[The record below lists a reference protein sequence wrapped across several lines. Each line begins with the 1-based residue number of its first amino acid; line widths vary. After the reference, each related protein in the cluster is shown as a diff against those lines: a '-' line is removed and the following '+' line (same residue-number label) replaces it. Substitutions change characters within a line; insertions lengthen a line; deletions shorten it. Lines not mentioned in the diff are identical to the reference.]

1 MNYRSFCITALL
13 NAAPALSGVL
23 PAYAADT
30 ITADTM
36 TTAAA
41 SVSTNTL
48 SDPRAAATGFVEHI
62 NDARVALAMKNSE
75 LAKQHMTQARAMVVL
90 IKNATA
96 DQRRITEV
104 QSGRVVYRYD
114 TEYKYHY
121 FPLQTGPVQVKQLD
135 NGPMWAKN
143 DLAVT
148 DADIVYLTLDLN
160 GDKAETY
167 LNEAEAAVAS
177 GDLNAA
183 DNRLAQL
190 TDAVVSV
197 EGKVPMP
204 GVKAYDNIALARN
217 FIAARNY
224 EGAGYAL
231 KHADVALDD
240 MQKNEHDKTRLA
252 EVARMRKDVDNLQQY
267 VAQKDPS
274 MSDKALAKMDKW
286 WQELKHWEKTSM

>member
-1 MNYRSFCITALL
+1 MKHRSLYYFGALMNTVGAFPS
-13 NAAPALSGVL
+13 
-23 PAYAADT
+23 YASET
-30 ITADTM
+30 ITAETI

-41 SVSTNTL
+41 EIGTDAAT
-48 SDPRAAATGFVEHI
+48 DPRMAAAGFVEHV
-62 NDARVALAMKNSE
+62 NDARVALAMKNPE
-75 LAKQHMTQARAMVVL
+75 LAKQHITQARNMVAL
-90 IKNATA
+90 IKNVTA
-96 DQRRITEV
+96 DRRRVTEV
-104 QSGRVVYRYD
+104 QSGRIVYRYD

-167 LNEAEAAVAS
+167 LSEAETAVAS
-177 GDLNAA
+177 GDLRAA
-183 DNRLAQL
+183 DDRLAQL

-197 EGKVPMP
+197 EGKVAMP

-217 FIAARNY
+217 FIAGRNY

-231 KHADVALDD
+231 KHAESALDD
-240 MQKNEHDKTRLA
+240 MQHNEHDKTRLA
-252 EVARMRKDVDNLQQY
+252 EIARMRKDVESLQQY
-267 VAQKDPS
+267 VAKKDPS
-274 MSDKALAKMDKW
+274 MSDKALAKMDQW
-286 WQELKHWEKTSM
+286 WQDLKHWEKTSM